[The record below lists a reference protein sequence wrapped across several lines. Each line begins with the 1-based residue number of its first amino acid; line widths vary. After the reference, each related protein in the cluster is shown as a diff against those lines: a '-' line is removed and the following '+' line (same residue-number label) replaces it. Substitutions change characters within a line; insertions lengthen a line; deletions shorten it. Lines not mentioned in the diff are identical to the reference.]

1 MELFVRYCAET
12 GCFNTL
18 KCIWNLSQN
27 STAARVFPLGSGAV
41 FVYAIVELRGK
52 ACDQIRPIRL
62 GRPRDSAGI

>member
-1 MELFVRYCAET
+1 MLGIVQNPVASTPYSVS
-12 GCFNTL
+12 GTL
-18 KCIWNLSQN
+18 AK
-27 STAARVFPLGSGAV
+27 TAPPPGFFPLGSGAV

>member
-1 MELFVRYCAET
+1 MELFVRHCAET
-12 GCFNTL
+12 GRFNTL
-18 KCIWNLSQN
+18 KCIWNLSKN

-41 FVYAIVELRGK
+41 FVYAIVVLRGK

>member
-12 GCFNTL
+12 GRFNTL
-18 KCIWNLSQN
+18 KCIWNLSKN
-27 STAARVFPLGSGAV
+27 SSGAV

>member
-18 KCIWNLSQN
+18 KCIWNLSK
-27 STAARVFPLGSGAV
+27 TAPPPGFFPLGSGAV